1 MFSILID
8 SSSLNTISLLLPHLS
23 QIIERTNV
31 LSKNI
36 RYFRGLEFSILIAL
50 DAIEFFHAHLF
61 RIYPKKKFLVSS
73 YQKYFNFILSLFL
86 YLLGENKLI

>member
-61 RIYPKKKFLVSS
+61 RIYPKKEVLSFELSKVF
-73 YQKYFNFILSLFL
+73 QFYFIIV
-86 YLLGENKLI
+86 LIFVRRK